1 MKKKVFLKKTKPFN
15 MKNVLLISALLFSV
29 SLNAQT
35 SHSIGKCKFSG
46 QKPKSSNIV
55 GRMQYYHNGKVRRT
69 RIEGGK
75 DVYTGDGDVW
85 VIFKSPEV
93 ARKTIFRVTGNVQ
106 TCNDF

>member
-1 MKKKVFLKKTKPFN
+1 
-15 MKNVLLISALLFSV
+15 
-29 SLNAQT
+29 
-35 SHSIGKCKFSG
+35 
-46 QKPKSSNIV
+46 
-55 GRMQYYHNGKVRRT
+55 MQYYHNGKVRRT